1 MFGSVSK
8 KQESFRP
15 CSSLIGCHQKLP
27 DESSVWL
34 GCQQNRQALLSEIV
48 CNQICDSRF
57 PTAVDAFKSDE
68 ETVHFGVPP
77 VHS

>member
-1 MFGSVSK
+1 MFGSVSE

-34 GCQQNRQALLSEIV
+34 GCQQNRQALLSETV
-48 CNQICDSRF
+48 CNQIRNSRF
-57 PTAVDAFKSDE
+57 PTAVDSLESDE
-68 ETVHFGVPP
+68 ETT
-77 VHS
+77 HSEHASLN